1 NYSTLDGTAFQ
12 NINYLTN
19 SGTLQVRRNTTSGNI
34 TVQFLTNNPPQRP
47 VTFTIGLSAP
57 GGGATLIPPT
67 NTQVTIVDDVNTG
80 VAFLNGTNS
89 FLETN
94 GIVTVPVERLGSTNS
109 AFSIHYFTT
118 DGTAVAGVNYVTNSG
133 VLNFA
138 PAQTFAG
145 ISVTLLNN
153 ADVSNLQF

>member
-1 NYSTLDGTAFQ
+1 SPPGELFFGATNYVINESAGSATVTVYRTNGFTGDVSANYSTLDGTAFQ

-67 NTQVTIVDDVNTG
+67 NTQVTIVDDLNTG

-94 GIVTVPVERLGSTNS
+94 GIVTVPVERLGS
-109 AFSIHYFTT
+109 
-118 DGTAVAGVNYVTNSG
+118 
-133 VLNFA
+133 
-138 PAQTFAG
+138 
-145 ISVTLLNN
+145 
-153 ADVSNLQF
+153 